1 MNDTSVIRTDL
12 AAPAMRS
19 ATPLSPPVDPNV
31 RAHQAFLH
39 GPVLTT
45 MLRLAWPTILVLLA
59 QVAVG
64 AAETFYVSYLGTA
77 ALAGVALVFPIL
89 MLMTM
94 MANGAVGGGV
104 SSAVARAIGAG
115 RLHDVNA
122 LVLHA
127 LVVAIGMG
135 LAFTGIVL
143 TCGRPL
149 YTALGGTGAVLDAAL
164 IYSTFVFIGA
174 VPSWIVSLMARRCA
188 VPAMSRYR
196 RLSPWSRRRFSLCC
210 RRH

>member
-12 AAPAMRS
+12 AAPAMRN
-19 ATPLSPPVDPNV
+19 ATPLSPPVDPRV
-31 RAHQAFLH
+31 RTHRAILN

-94 MANGAVGGGV
+94 MANGAVGGSV

-115 RLHDVNA
+115 HRDDADA

-127 LVVAIGMG
+127 FGMG
-135 LAFTGIVL
+135 LVFTGIVL
-143 TCGRPL
+143 TCGRRL
-149 YTALGGTGAVLDAAL
+149 YAALGVRRPRCRADLFDLCLHWCRAELDRQPDGFGAARCRQCQGTRACHLHLG
-164 IYSTFVFIGA
+164 GG
-174 VPSWIVSLMARRCA
+174 PRCA
-188 VPAMSRYR
+188 LAGAD
-196 RLSPWSRRRFSLCC
+196 F
-210 RRH
+210 